1 MRSWRVLLGAACTA
15 YSETCDKQRS
25 SACTPSTSAQSPTS
39 RCDACT
45 HATCTSCILAQSL
58 TNDLRLRDEPGVY
71 DGTGAC
77 PGWRLML
84 GYIAQPIH
92 APRTYFNGSDKLY
105 ISDAAAPVYLH
116 SDLSVTAWICS
127 TAVTGSVFSKS
138 YPYYTSLSF
147 FDIELPA
154 LKKVAR
160 CMHRV
165 SQSRR
170 WCMPCKCVLEVRGG
184 LAFLVIAYVE
194 VRGATN
200 APSHGLAW
208 TGAGRAEC
216 RFCLG
221 TLWWGK
227 FTSRHCQVVGHA
239 AHSPCT
245 SPYSRRMQCSRA
257 CH

>member
-1 MRSWRVLLGAACTA
+1 
-15 YSETCDKQRS
+15 
-25 SACTPSTSAQSPTS
+25 
-39 RCDACT
+39 
-45 HATCTSCILAQSL
+45 
-58 TNDLRLRDEPGVY
+58 
-71 DGTGAC
+71 
-77 PGWRLML
+77 ML

-170 WCMPCKCVLEVRGG
+170 
-184 LAFLVIAYVE
+184 
-194 VRGATN
+194 
-200 APSHGLAW
+200 
-208 TGAGRAEC
+208 
-216 RFCLG
+216 
-221 TLWWGK
+221 
-227 FTSRHCQVVGHA
+227 
-239 AHSPCT
+239 
-245 SPYSRRMQCSRA
+245 
-257 CH
+257 